1 MARETREHVSGVPG
15 LTCRPERSS
24 VSTGERDEKRRRRMV
39 DIALREIYNNGTM
52 ELSVRDLAGLL
63 LESPIGPTV
72 WPFAKSIP
80 GAERSRPIFPL
91 LLSLSPFITSLLE
104 TRAFSRKPPPPFLLF
119 SRCVRD
125 VARIGRRYNPI
136 TACEIRD
143 PWEDQVGRLR
153 FIDSLTE

>member
-63 LESPIGPTV
+63 LESPIGPTPCDPSPSPSPV
-72 WPFAKSIP
+72 QNGADLFFLSSFPSPHSLPPFLKH
-80 GAERSRPIFPL
+80 ELSRGNLPL
-91 LLSLSPFITSLLE
+91 LLLFFSSRDAHAMSLESAADIILSQPVKSAILGKIELGGYDLS
-104 TRAFSRKPPPPFLLF
+104 
-119 SRCVRD
+119 
-125 VARIGRRYNPI
+125 
-136 TACEIRD
+136 IR
-143 PWEDQVGRLR
+143 
-153 FIDSLTE
+153 